1 MRLKWFYAGDI
12 DGFFG
17 LFVDNLLQLMLIQV
31 LCTAVCGLPAEFVAG
46 RILPGA
52 ALSILLG
59 NLFYAWQAKRLAES
73 HGRPYTTA
81 LPYGINTVSL
91 FAHVFLIMGPVYR
104 ETQSADLAWKA
115 GLFACVGSAAIELV
129 GAFFGG
135 FLRRNTP
142 RAALLAALA
151 GIAITF
157 ISMGFVFQI
166 FASPLLAVI
175 PAFLILFVYSSRV
188 KLPLGLPGGFLA
200 VVLGTG
206 IAWGL
211 RWLGYPLFQPSTAPV
226 ALGLHLPQSSVRD
239 LWQFLTQQDGWK
251 YLSVILPM
259 GLFNVVGSLQNLES
273 AEAAGDRFDTRSSL
287 LANGAGTLLAAGL
300 GSPFPTTIY
309 IGHPGWKAMG
319 ARWGYSLLNGT
330 VITALCLFGGVGLVM
345 KVVPME
351 AMIGIL
357 LWIGIIITAQA
368 YRDVPRMH
376 FLGVAF
382 GLVPALAAW
391 LLLNI
396 ETTLR
401 VTGNSLFDAAAKFT
415 PDSIALA
422 GVFALN
428 QGFILTSMIF
438 AALLVYAAERQWH
451 RAAAW
456 ALAGA
461 VLSYFGIIHAYT
473 LTPLGL
479 QVKLGAAAAPEFAVA
494 YVGIA
499 LTALLLL
506 WVGKA
511 DGGPEGGRRFF
522 DKRSSHGE
530 RSSRFEGPNTGRP
543 TPEPHRQDP
552 RPADSSGPRGQ
563 RNPERDAG
571 EERRR
576 RRKRGRRE
584 WNGPRN

>member
-1 MRLKWFYAGDI
+1 MRLKWFYAGDV

-31 LCTAVCGLPAEFVAG
+31 LCSGVCGLPADFVAS

-59 NLFYAWQAKRLAES
+59 NAFYAWQAKRLAERS
-73 HGRPYTTA
+73 GRPYTTA
-81 LPYGINTVSL
+81 LPFGINTVSL

-104 ETQSADLAWKA
+104 ETHSADLAWKA
-115 GLFACVGSAAIELV
+115 GLFACLGSAVIEIA

-135 FLRRNTP
+135 WLRRHTP
-142 RAALLAALA
+142 RAALLSALA
-151 GIAITF
+151 GIALTF

-166 FASPLLAVI
+166 FASPLLALL

-188 KLPLGLPGGFLA
+188 KLPLGLPGGLLA
-200 VVLGTG
+200 VLLGTG

-211 RWLGYPLFQPSTAPV
+211 RVLGYPLFQPSTEAV
-226 ALGLHLPQSSVRD
+226 SLGLRLPRPAVGA
-239 LWQFLTQQDGWK
+239 LWDFLVQQDGWK

-259 GLFNVVGSLQNLES
+259 GLFNVIGSLQNLES
-273 AEAAGDRFDTRSSL
+273 AEAAGDRFETLPSL

-319 ARWGYSLLNGT
+319 ARWGYSLLNGV
-330 VITALCLFGGVGLVM
+330 VITALCLFGGVGLVL
-345 KVVPME
+345 KFVPME

-357 LWIGIIITAQA
+357 LWIGIIIAAQA

-382 GLVPALAAW
+382 GFVPALAAW

-401 VTGNSLFDAAAKFT
+401 VTGTSLFDAAAKFS
-415 PDSIALA
+415 PGDLALH

-428 QGFILTSMIF
+428 QGFILISMLF
-438 AALLVYAAERQWH
+438 AALLVYSAERQWL

-456 ALAGA
+456 AGAGA
-461 VLSYFGIIHAYT
+461 VLSYFGVIHAWA

-479 QVKLGAAAAPEFAVA
+479 QVKLGPGAAPEFAVA
-494 YVGIA
+494 YLGVAGI
-499 LTALLLL
+499 ALLLL
-506 WVGKA
+506 WLGKA
-511 DGGPEGGRRFF
+511 DAAPEGGRRFF
-522 DKRSSHGE
+522 DKRSSRSE
-530 RSSRFEGPNTGRP
+530 RTLRFDGPNSGRP
-543 TPEPHRQDP
+543 QSDPHRQDP
-552 RPADSSGPRGQ
+552 RPPDTGFRGP

-571 EERRR
+571 EEQRR

-584 WNGPRN
+584 WNGPRD